1 MKESREETGESTIKH
16 PVSHTHPF
24 SLSLSLSHP
33 LPTFSWCVSHDLASR
48 WYNRLLGRN
57 QNDPVRSMSDTHM
70 LVDLLSRS
78 SELTCRD
85 SAPFYMYTLHIY
97 MYMYMMTT
105 VHVHVYVCTVIAA
118 VVMLLMNDC
127 CTLHYIAASGGQEAE
142 S

>member
-57 QNDPVRSMSDTHM
+57 QNDPVRSISDLERH
-70 LVDLLSRS
+70 SHACRS
-78 SELTCRD
+78 AIYVQVNSPAETVHL
-85 SAPFYMYTLHIY
+85 YMYTLHIH

-105 VHVHVYVCTVIAA
+105 VHIHVYTCTCVC
-118 VVMLLMNDC
+118 LHCNSSC
-127 CTLHYIAASGGQEAE
+127 CDATDE
-142 S
+142 